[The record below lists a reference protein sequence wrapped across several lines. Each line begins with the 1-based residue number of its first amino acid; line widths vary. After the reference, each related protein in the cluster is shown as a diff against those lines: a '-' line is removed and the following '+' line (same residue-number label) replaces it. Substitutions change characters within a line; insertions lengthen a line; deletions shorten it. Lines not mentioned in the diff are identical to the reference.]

1 MHQEDRTSRHFTE
14 ELEALKARLLEMG
27 RLAEARVA
35 LAMHGLTARDES
47 VLAEVIDGDQAVNEY
62 QLEIDDRCFKLLA
75 LRQPVANELRFIVA
89 AAKITGDLER
99 IGDLAV
105 NVAEAAR
112 HFIQHPPGKPLIDL
126 PRMSEIAQE
135 MLRDALEAF
144 VSGNVAQTKD
154 ILQRDDILDE
164 LKDQVFRE
172 LLTYMLGDAAIVA
185 PALDLVLISRHLER
199 VGDHATN
206 IAEDAIF
213 SAEGKDVRHHANP
226 L

>member
-1 MHQEDRTSRHFTE
+1 
-14 ELEALKARLLEMG
+14 
-27 RLAEARVA
+27 
-35 LAMHGLTARDES
+35 
-47 VLAEVIDGDQAVNEY
+47 
-62 QLEIDDRCFKLLA
+62 
-75 LRQPVANELRFIVA
+75 
-89 AAKITGDLER
+89 
-99 IGDLAV
+99 
-105 NVAEAAR
+105 
-112 HFIQHPPGKPLIDL
+112 
-126 PRMSEIAQE
+126 MSELAQE
-135 MLRDALEAF
+135 MLRDALDAF

-213 SAEGKDVRHHANP
+213 SAEGKDVRHHVNP

>member
-47 VLAEVIDGDQAVNEY
+47 ALTAVIDGDQAVNEY

-112 HFIQHPPGKPLIDL
+112 RYIQHPPVKPLIDL
-126 PRMSEIAQE
+126 PRMSELARE
-135 MLRDALEAF
+135 MLREALEAF